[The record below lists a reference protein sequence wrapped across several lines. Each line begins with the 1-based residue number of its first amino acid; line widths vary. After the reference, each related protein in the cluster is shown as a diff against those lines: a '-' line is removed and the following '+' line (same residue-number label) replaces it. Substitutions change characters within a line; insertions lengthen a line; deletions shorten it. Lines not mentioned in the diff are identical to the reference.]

1 MKMLW
6 ALLFV
11 WVVGSASHFFYGWSG
26 ENPLVG
32 LLFASSESVWEHSK
46 LGFWPLCLAIL
57 WLGKGAGANWA
68 TLAWA
73 MACGTLFYLVHQIG
87 AFYAYTSALGI
98 TSCLPV
104 DILIY
109 LLASAGG
116 LWMGYRLLGQP
127 RPLWQGAL
135 GVGIL
140 CFLALSLVVF
150 TRESPSLPLFWD
162 PAKK

>member
-87 AFYAYTSALGI
+87 AFYAY
-98 TSCLPV
+98 
-104 DILIY
+104 

-150 TRESPSLPLFWD
+150 TRESPALPLFWD

>member
-1 MKMLW
+1 M
-6 ALLFV
+6 
-11 WVVGSASHFFYGWSG
+11 
-26 ENPLVG
+26 G
-32 LLFASSESVWEHSK
+32 LLFASSESVWGHSK

-150 TRESPSLPLFWD
+150 TRESPALPLFWD